1 MMAEAAAI
9 GIPSWRFWHQTP
21 RETQAAVRG
30 AKKRHLSDHRLA
42 AYGAWQAEWL
52 ARQKRL
58 PSLADIQRK
67 LDPRKNQTPTEMR
80 AAIIG
85 AARAMGAKVTVRKKE

>member
-9 GIPSWRFWHQTP
+9 GIPSWRFWKQTP

-30 AKKRHLSDHRLA
+30 AKKRSLADHKML
-42 AYGAWQAEWL
+42 AYGAWQAEYL

-58 PSLADIQRK
+58 PALADVQRK
-67 LDPRKNQTPTEMR
+67 LDPPKTLTPKEMR
-80 AAIIG
+80 AAIMG
-85 AARAMGAKVTVRKKE
+85 MARAMGAKVTVRKKE